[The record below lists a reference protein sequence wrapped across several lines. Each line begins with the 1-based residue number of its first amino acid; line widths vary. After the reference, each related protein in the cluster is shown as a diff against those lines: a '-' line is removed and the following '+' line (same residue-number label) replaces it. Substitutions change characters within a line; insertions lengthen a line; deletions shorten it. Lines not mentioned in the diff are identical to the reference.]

1 MGRVGPT
8 INCVPKTDFR
18 VGREG
23 TQPVRHIAG
32 LLQPLLG
39 ARATAGVQQEG
50 LVAADGGGSSDLD
63 KERANDCDEQ
73 SGQRLRTGHLQVLA
87 YLMSGK
93 SG

>member
-1 MGRVGPT
+1 M
-8 INCVPKTDFR
+8 
-18 VGREG
+18 
-23 TQPVRHIAG
+23 RHIAG